1 MGGGTCSG
9 SNNGSSHGACLAR
22 QSLQARHPSRP
33 CTAHRPHML
42 RARSCSNRCGR
53 DGRAARNT
61 AHHSWVWRAG
71 AWLHNRMHQLVCA
84 PQGTDHQTHTRAL
97 PPTGM
102 MGSTAPDRMCSDWWR
117 PPTVHSALGQVSPC
131 TQCVSVYSCLWGGWK
146 GGAQEDGAAEE
157 AQGRGGPQSP
167 VCACRPC
174 TVGSFRAVPF
184 QLPAPQQWLPC
195 KWHQQQQQH
204 LTRRSRPPAP
214 SRPPPGGSPARH
226 GGVGEGG
233 GPPAGGVAGPPRHTP
248 AATCRIQLAQNPG
261 TFVRTQHHHHTFSF
275 SSCSVMEPQSPLL
288 GRCRESGGGEWEG
301 EVGSELARR
310 ALI

>member
-22 QSLQARHPSRP
+22 QSLQARHPRRP

-146 GGAQEDGAAEE
+146 GGAQEDGARVK
-157 AQGRGGPQSP
+157 QRKLKGG
-167 VCACRPC
+167 A
-174 TVGSFRAVPF
+174 
-184 QLPAPQQWLPC
+184 
-195 KWHQQQQQH
+195 
-204 LTRRSRPPAP
+204 AP
-214 SRPPPGGSPARH
+214 SHPF
-226 GGVGEGG
+226 V
-233 GPPAGGVAGPPRHTP
+233 P
-248 AATCRIQLAQNPG
+248 AAHAPWGLSAPCR
-261 TFVRTQHHHHTFSF
+261 
-275 SSCSVMEPQSPLL
+275 SSSPLL
-288 GRCRESGGGEWEG
+288 NNGFHASGINSSSSSSPEG
-301 EVGSELARR
+301 PGHLRLLVRHQAV
-310 ALI
+310 ALHGTVE